1 MDIVCLSSNTAL
13 LIDYHN
19 FPLNKSRMLSYFKL
33 GLQNHVELQ
42 QQQRIDA
49 HAIVQQSNNITKS
62 IAFYSTLLKAFC
74 LCRIIAH
81 YDLCDL

>member
-1 MDIVCLSSNTAL
+1 
-13 LIDYHN
+13 
-19 FPLNKSRMLSYFKL
+19 MLSYFKL

-62 IAFYSTLLKAFC
+62 IAFVLNTIKSILPMQDYCSLWSL
-74 LCRIIAH
+74 
-81 YDLCDL
+81 